1 MDEQL
6 CYALQLQEIASL
18 ANLPYEL
25 IWETAMQFYRQ
36 NQKGDARAAERF
48 GVKMPAWH
56 TEMERLYPDARPCLN
71 KLHQHYSLGIIAN
84 QPPGTRERL
93 HRHGILQFFDLIVAS
108 AEEGLSKPDRR
119 IFETALQKSGCAPDQ
134 AVMIG
139 DRIDND
145 ILPARQLGIHTV
157 WVRQGFW
164 QYWKIT
170 NEAERPDYQVDNLA
184 ELCKLLL

>member
-1 MDEQL
+1 
-6 CYALQLQEIASL
+6 
-18 ANLPYEL
+18 
-25 IWETAMQFYRQ
+25 
-36 NQKGDARAAERF
+36 
-48 GVKMPAWH
+48 
-56 TEMERLYPDARPCLN
+56 MERLYPDARPFLN
-71 KLHQHYSLGIIAN
+71 KLHQCYSLGIIAN
-84 QPPGTRERL
+84 QPPGTRKRL

-145 ILPARQLGIHTV
+145 ILPARQLGMHTV
-157 WVRQGFW
+157 WVRQGFG

>member
-1 MDEQL
+1 
-6 CYALQLQEIASL
+6 
-18 ANLPYEL
+18 
-25 IWETAMQFYRQ
+25 
-36 NQKGDARAAERF
+36 
-48 GVKMPAWH
+48 MPAWH

-71 KLHQHYSLGIIAN
+71 KLHQRYFLGIIAN

-108 AEEGLSKPDRR
+108 AEEGLSKPNRR
-119 IFETALQKSGCAPDQ
+119 IFETALQKSGCASDQ

-145 ILPARQLGIHTV
+145 ILPARQLGMHTV
-157 WVRQGFW
+157 WVRQGFG

-170 NEAERPDYQVDNLA
+170 NEAEKPDYQVDNLA
-184 ELCKLLL
+184 ELCKLFL

>member
-1 MDEQL
+1 MFPTVKWLFFDVGSTLVDEQL
-6 CYALQLQEIASL
+6 CYVLRLQEIASL
-18 ANLPYEL
+18 ANLPGP
-25 IWETAMQFYRQ
+25 R
-36 NQKGDARAAERF
+36 K
-48 GVKMPAWH
+48 
-56 TEMERLYPDARPCLN
+56 
-71 KLHQHYSLGIIAN
+71 
-84 QPPGTRERL
+84 RL

-108 AEEGLSKPDRR
+108 AEEGLSKPNRR

-145 ILPARQLGIHTV
+145 ILPARQLGMHTV
-157 WVRQGFW
+157 WVRQGFG

-170 NEAERPDYQVDNLA
+170 NEAEKPDYQVDNLA